1 MNGEEVLKLID
12 AGFTAE
18 EVRKM
23 QTETAEPP
31 AQSGEPQTA
40 EVHEDSDVTPD
51 DKSKDINTDFMD
63 SITKAVSD
71 LTDKVK
77 AIQESNV
84 KGAREPERKDLSTD
98 EVIKSFIESM

>member
-1 MNGEEVLKLID
+1 MNGEEILKLID
-12 AGFTAE
+12 AGFSADE
-18 EVRKM
+18 IRKM
-23 QTETAEPP
+23 QTTNVSEVEKKEPSASGQEHEGEVKPET
-31 AQSGEPQTA
+31 
-40 EVHEDSDVTPD
+40 D
-51 DKSKDINTDFMD
+51 KDINTDFMD

>member
-1 MNGEEVLKLID
+1 MNGEEVLKLIE

-31 AQSGEPQTA
+31 ANASEPQTA
-40 EVHEDSDVTPD
+40 EVHETSDVKPE
-51 DKSKDINTDFMD
+51 DKAKDINTDFMD
-63 SITKAVSD
+63 SITKAVSE

-77 AIQESNV
+77 AIQEHNV
-84 KGAREPERKDLSTD
+84 QTTTQEAKKDLSAED
-98 EVIKSFIESM
+98 VIKSFVESM

>member
-1 MNGEEVLKLID
+1 MNGEEILKLID
-12 AGFTAE
+12 AGFSADE
-18 EVRKM
+18 IRKM
-23 QTETAEPP
+23 QTSEPP
-31 AQSGEPQTA
+31 SDEQKDTPKEDK
-40 EVHEDSDVTPD
+40 VHEDKIDPGA
-51 DKSKDINTDFMD
+51 DKDKDINTDFMD

>member
-1 MNGEEVLKLID
+1 MNGEEILKLID
-12 AGFTAE
+12 AGFSADE
-18 EVRKM
+18 IRKM
-23 QTETAEPP
+23 QTET
-31 AQSGEPQTA
+31 SGESSNEGQTQEEQTTS
-40 EVHEDSDVTPD
+40 EVKPESG
-51 DKSKDINTDFMD
+51 KEINTDFMD

-84 KGAREPERKDLSTD
+84 KGAREPEHKDLSTD

>member
-1 MNGEEVLKLID
+1 MNGEEILKLID
-12 AGFTAE
+12 AGFSADE
-18 EVRKM
+18 IRKM
-23 QTETAEPP
+23 QTET
-31 AQSGEPQTA
+31 SGESSNERQTQEEQTTG
-40 EVHEDSDVTPD
+40 EVKPETD
-51 DKSKDINTDFMD
+51 KDINTDFMD

-84 KGAREPERKDLSTD
+84 KGAREPERRDLSTD

>member
-1 MNGEEVLKLID
+1 MNGEEILKLID
-12 AGFTAE
+12 AGFSADE
-18 EVRKM
+18 IRKM
-23 QTETAEPP
+23 QTET
-31 AQSGEPQTA
+31 SGESSNERQTQEEQTTG
-40 EVHEDSDVTPD
+40 EVKPETD
-51 DKSKDINTDFMD
+51 KDINTDFMD

>member
-1 MNGEEVLKLID
+1 MNGEEILKLID
-12 AGFTAE
+12 AGFSADE
-18 EVRKM
+18 IRKM
-23 QTETAEPP
+23 HTET
-31 AQSGEPQTA
+31 SGESSNEGQTQEEQTTG
-40 EVHEDSDVTPD
+40 EVKPESG
-51 DKSKDINTDFMD
+51 KDINTDFMD

>member
-1 MNGEEVLKLID
+1 MNGEEILKLID
-12 AGFTAE
+12 AGFTANE
-18 EVRKM
+18 IREM
-23 QTETAEPP
+23 QTANVSE
-31 AQSGEPQTA
+31 
-40 EVHEDSDVTPD
+40 D
-51 DKSKDINTDFMD
+51 DKKEPSASGQEHEGEIKPENDKDINTDFMD

>member
-1 MNGEEVLKLID
+1 MNGEEILKLID
-12 AGFTAE
+12 AGFSADE
-18 EVRKM
+18 IRKM
-23 QTETAEPP
+23 QTET
-31 AQSGEPQTA
+31 SGESSNEEQTQEEQTTG
-40 EVHEDSDVTPD
+40 EVKPESDKV
-51 DKSKDINTDFMD
+51 INTDFMD

>member
-1 MNGEEVLKLID
+1 MNGEEILKLID
-12 AGFTAE
+12 AGFSADE
-18 EVRKM
+18 IRKM
-23 QTETAEPP
+23 QTSEPSSDEQKDAP
-31 AQSGEPQTA
+31 EANKVQ
-40 EVHEDSDVTPD
+40 EVKVDPEA
-51 DKSKDINTDFMD
+51 DKGKDINTDFMD

-84 KGAREPERKDLSTD
+84 KGAREPERKDLTTD

>member
-1 MNGEEVLKLID
+1 MNGEEILKLID
-12 AGFTAE
+12 AGFSADE
-18 EVRKM
+18 IRKM
-23 QTETAEPP
+23 QTTNVSE
-31 AQSGEPQTA
+31 
-40 EVHEDSDVTPD
+40 D
-51 DKSKDINTDFMD
+51 DKKEPSASGQEHEGEVKPETDKDINTDFMD

>member
-1 MNGEEVLKLID
+1 MNGEEILKLID
-12 AGFTAE
+12 AGFTAD

-23 QTETAEPP
+23 QTETSEPP
-31 AQSGEPQTA
+31 ATSEPQGA
-40 EVHEDSDVTPD
+40 EET
-51 DKSKDINTDFMD
+51 KSEVKPEADNKDINTDFMD

-77 AIQESNV
+77 AIQEHNV
-84 KGAREPERKDLSTD
+84 KSAVTPERKDLTTD